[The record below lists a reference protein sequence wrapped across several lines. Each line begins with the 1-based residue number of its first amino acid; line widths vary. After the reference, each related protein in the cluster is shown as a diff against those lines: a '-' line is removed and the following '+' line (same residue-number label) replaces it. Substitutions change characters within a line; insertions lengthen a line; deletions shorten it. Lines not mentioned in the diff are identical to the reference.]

1 MRLILIVNAAD
12 SSLRGASELL
22 AMSDVV
28 APVARS
34 VRICFPVVSPR
45 SSYCRPHPI
54 DMGCSWL
61 RAPAIL
67 SLLKLREKA
76 MNNLRQIARAGR
88 AETLAWKT
96 LESLTLGAADDDE
109 KTRRKLHLIKGPEEF
124 QGIRIDQPPAPSL
137 ENKRSHA
144 NCGPMTQQGMMGA
157 HGREMYPQGFLRLTG
172 CHKSNRQ
179 KEDAASRA

>member
-1 MRLILIVNAAD
+1 MLIAKNLLTREASYKVFGTHNLVLYPYGYKLVLVLPSASHRHGMFVAARTCD
-12 SSLRGASELL
+12 PQFVE
-22 AMSDVV
+22 
-28 APVARS
+28 
-34 VRICFPVVSPR
+34 
-45 SSYCRPHPI
+45 
-54 DMGCSWL
+54 
-61 RAPAIL
+61 
-67 SLLKLREKA
+67 LREKP

-96 LESLTLGAADDDE
+96 LESLPLGAADDDE

-179 KEDAASRA
+179 GIW

>member
-1 MRLILIVNAAD
+1 MFVAARTCD
-12 SSLRGASELL
+12 PQFVE
-22 AMSDVV
+22 
-28 APVARS
+28 
-34 VRICFPVVSPR
+34 
-45 SSYCRPHPI
+45 
-54 DMGCSWL
+54 
-61 RAPAIL
+61 
-67 SLLKLREKA
+67 LREKA

-179 KEDAASRA
+179 KEDAASRAFGEKSIVDHRVTPSCRR